1 MISSTFNRY
10 IWLVNNLIQAGRL
23 TFEEISRRWERS
35 SLGNG
40 KPLPLRT
47 FHDHRKAV
55 EELFQI
61 NIECDTS
68 DGYKYYIEDLSAL
81 REDKARQWL
90 LNSFSTANLI
100 TEGKQIK
107 DRILL
112 EEIPEDSYIFEF
124 VTTDGIGHYS
134 LSKEVSLE
142 VLGDS
147 YASSLRNRSIASVE
161 QREDGSLA
169 LIWEPIASNN
179 IQHTTLE
186 YELNGESHSVKVENG
201 ETETLLT
208 GLNIGDEVVVF
219 STFLPPNAFETF
231 DSPRRSYVLE

>member
-1 MISSTFNRY
+1 MNRNRMRNRGVSLL
-10 IWLVNNLIQAGRL
+10 LVCVIGMLFFACDDVNTIHQEYYDRGEGIYTGAVDSLHYQVGYEKVRFTWEVNADPRIREVLIY
-23 TFEEISRRWERS
+23 WNERADS
-35 SLGNG
+35 VVLEVN
-40 KPLPLRT
+40 
-47 FHDHRKAV
+47 
-55 EELFQI
+55 
-61 NIECDTS
+61 
-68 DGYKYYIEDLSAL
+68 
-81 REDKARQWL
+81 REQDERFAM
-90 LNSFSTANLI
+90 SH
-100 TEGKQIK
+100 
-107 DRILL
+107 LL

-124 VTTDGIGHYS
+124 VTTEGIGHYS

>member
-1 MISSTFNRY
+1 MNADPRIREVLIYWNERADSVVLEVNRE
-10 IWLVNNLIQAGRL
+10 QD
-23 TFEEISRRWERS
+23 ERFAMS
-35 SLGNG
+35 
-40 KPLPLRT
+40 
-47 FHDHRKAV
+47 H
-55 EELFQI
+55 
-61 NIECDTS
+61 
-68 DGYKYYIEDLSAL
+68 
-81 REDKARQWL
+81 
-90 LNSFSTANLI
+90 
-100 TEGKQIK
+100 
-107 DRILL
+107 LL

-169 LIWEPIASNN
+169 LIWESIASNN

-219 STFLPPNAFETF
+219 LTFLPPNAFETF